1 MVEGADVKEAVLK
14 MIPARPQ
21 MRAMRATYH
30 RYWAGSGTR
39 STKWKLVPFPK
50 KQRVTMVA
58 VMADVIVGRRTAPEK
73 LRWSSSKANIM
84 PASGA
89 LKAAAS
95 PALAP
100 LVMRYRSSM
109 RVRPSVRER
118 PCPATAAIWME
129 GPSRPSESP
138 APMPMAPARIFTQR
152 MRSHFIFMRP
162 RMTPFTCGMPE
173 PPAMGA

>member
-1 MVEGADVKEAVLK
+1 MK

-109 RVRPSVRER
+109 RVRPSMRER
-118 PCPATAAIWME
+118 PCPATAPIWME